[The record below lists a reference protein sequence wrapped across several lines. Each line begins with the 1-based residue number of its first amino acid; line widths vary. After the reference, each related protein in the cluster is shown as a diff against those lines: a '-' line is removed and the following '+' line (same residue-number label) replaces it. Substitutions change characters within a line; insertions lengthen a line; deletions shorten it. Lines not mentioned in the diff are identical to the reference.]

1 MTERDTATVLQELRR
16 IGVDLAELSA
26 PLVATGLR
34 ASELADWLRTIPD
47 GAGIDELSRRLDE
60 KADAVTP
67 RVQVKW
73 TRSSPNPR
81 DPRGRWWP
89 TQALLDAGT
98 DLLLEEWDPFGIRLA
113 GTDREAIAMFAF
125 HFFGPLIAPNGLID
139 PITHTTE
146 MIASAERDHLALKPS
161 PERHR
166 RYLAVRLLEVLDEH
180 PVPEP
185 KRRAPSGVMFVA
197 VDGDAGPPPLDPEGV
212 CVRCHAFGTV
222 ARLTTM
228 SSPPRSARYCEACW
242 KEVRAE
248 QNSRMK
254 LPTTAAEHIARLD
267 RMGEPP
273 TSGFSRSWSDT
284 VEFVEQVA
292 TAMIA
297 DDHEAGPDREVRL
310 SEIAREL
317 VKLDD
322 KMAGPMPPE
331 VEGFVKRY
339 APPPQ

>member
-1 MTERDTATVLQELRR
+1 
-16 IGVDLAELSA
+16 
-26 PLVATGLR
+26 
-34 ASELADWLRTIPD
+34 
-47 GAGIDELSRRLDE
+47 
-60 KADAVTP
+60 
-67 RVQVKW
+67 
-73 TRSSPNPR
+73 
-81 DPRGRWWP
+81 
-89 TQALLDAGT
+89 
-98 DLLLEEWDPFGIRLA
+98 LEEWDPFGIRLA

-125 HFFGPLIAPNGLID
+125 HFLGPLIAPNGVVD
-139 PITHTTE
+139 PITHTSE
-146 MIASAERDHLALKPS
+146 MIASAERDHLALKAS

-166 RYLAVRLLEVLDEH
+166 RYLATRLREVLDKH
-180 PVPEP
+180 PVPEMQQ
-185 KRRAPSGVMFVA
+185 RAPSGAMFV
-197 VDGDAGPPPLDPEGV
+197 VVGGDVGPPPLDPEGV
-212 CVRCHAFGTV
+212 CAGCHAFGTV

-248 QNSRMK
+248 QNSRLK

-284 VEFVEQVA
+284 VEFLEQVA
-292 TAMIA
+292 TMVS
-297 DDHEAGPDREVRL
+297 DDQEPDSDREVRL
-310 SEIAREL
+310 TEIARDL

-339 APPPQ
+339 AAPPP